1 MNEIIET
8 TATERT
14 PELIAHEINAIKQIA
29 RRSNLQYAIEIG
41 ERLTEA
47 KQIVPY
53 GSWGEWLSSNVD
65 YSTSTAANLMK
76 LYREY
81 GDKQISMTTE
91 TLTHALEGVD
101 MTSAL
106 LLTALPADE
115 RAEFAEQN
123 DIVNKSTR
131 EVEALI
137 KAKKEADERAAKANE
152 RLEELR
158 DELDANLH
166 EQGELGVKVQE
177 LQNSLRDNAE
187 TIKDLEDQLSK
198 AKKAAQAA
206 EAAKSAASEKAL
218 AAAKKEGAEDQK
230 KKGTA
235 ELEKLKKAA
244 DELKKKLDEA
254 EYQKKAAAEQY
265 EQKLAILRR
274 AEEEAKAQA
283 DPDIVKFQTLLGQ
296 LQNDFNALLTVAACA
311 RSEETKD
318 KLSQALKKV
327 LEKLSAAV

>member
-1 MNEIIET
+1 MNEMIET

-14 PELIAHEINAIKQIA
+14 PEVIAREINTIKTIA
-29 RRSNLQYAIEIG
+29 RRSTLQYAIEIG
-41 ERLTEA
+41 ERLTEV
-47 KQIVPY
+47 KELVPY
-53 GSWGEWLSSNVD
+53 GQWGEWLSDNVD

-91 TLTHALEGVD
+91 TLKQALEGVD

-123 DIVNKSTR
+123 DVANKSTR
-131 EVEALI
+131 EIEVLI

-152 RLEELR
+152 RIEELR

-177 LQNSLRDNAE
+177 LQNSLRDNVE

-206 EAAKSAASEKAL
+206 EAEKAAASDKAL
-218 AAAKKEGAEDQK
+218 AAAKKAGAEEQK
-230 KKGTA
+230 KKNA
-235 ELEKLKKAA
+235 DALEKLQKETEALKMKLSVTEEQQKTVAEDYEKKIEALKRL
-244 DELKKKLDEA
+244 ELEA
-254 EYQKKAAAEQY
+254 
-265 EQKLAILRR
+265 R
-274 AEEEAKAQA
+274 AQA
-283 DPDIVKFQTLLGQ
+283 NPDIVKFQTLLQQ
-296 LQNDFNALLTVAACA
+296 LQNDFNSLLTVATCA
-311 RSEETKD
+311 TDPETKD
-318 KLSQALKKV
+318 KLLQALKKV

>member
-1 MNEIIET
+1 MNEMIET

-14 PELIAHEINAIKQIA
+14 PEVIAREINTIKTIA
-29 RRSNLQYAIEIG
+29 RRSTLQYAIEIG
-41 ERLTEA
+41 ERLTEV
-47 KQIVPY
+47 KELVPY
-53 GSWGEWLSSNVD
+53 GQWGEWLSDNVD

-91 TLTHALEGVD
+91 TLKQALEGVD

-115 RAEFAEQN
+115 RAEFVEQN
-123 DIVNKSTR
+123 DVANKSTR
-131 EVEALI
+131 EVEVLI

-152 RLEELR
+152 RIEELR

-198 AKKAAQAA
+198 AKKAAQTA
-206 EAAKSAASEKAL
+206 EAAKTTVSDKKI
-218 AAAKKEGAEDQK
+218 AAAKKAGAEEQK
-230 KKGTA
+230 KKNA
-235 ELEKLKKAA
+235 DALEKLQKETEALKMKLSVTEEQQKAVAEDYEKKIEALKRL
-244 DELKKKLDEA
+244 ELEA
-254 EYQKKAAAEQY
+254 
-265 EQKLAILRR
+265 R
-274 AEEEAKAQA
+274 AQA
-283 DPDIVKFQTLLGQ
+283 NPDIVKFQTLLQQ
-296 LQNDFNALLTVAACA
+296 LQNDFNSLLTVATCA
-311 RSEETKD
+311 TDPETKD
-318 KLSQALKKV
+318 KLLQALKKV
-327 LEKLSAAV
+327 LEKLSAAL